1 MEDENLNF
9 DTSNK
14 EDKYVSHKTLLEYA
28 IANRD
33 YQKNAIACRSD
44 V

>member
-9 DTSNK
+9 DTFNK
-14 EDKYVSHKTLLEYA
+14 EDKHVSHKTLLEYA

-33 YQKNAIACRSD
+33 YQKNAIAYRCD